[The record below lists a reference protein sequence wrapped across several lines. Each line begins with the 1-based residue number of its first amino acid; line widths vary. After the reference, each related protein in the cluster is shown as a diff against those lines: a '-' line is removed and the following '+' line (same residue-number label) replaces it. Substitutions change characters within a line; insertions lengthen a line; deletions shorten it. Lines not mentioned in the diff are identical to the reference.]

1 MYAARG
7 EAWWPLAA
15 VPALAGGLITGPASA
30 TETAR
35 LDPPDTTLLRR
46 LNLVVVGGIV
56 LVVIALLPIWRP
68 VQPETGVP
76 AAVLT
81 DAPPGITAALA
92 DLTEPGDRIF
102 NPQPWGSWFEFA
114 LPHTLVAIDSRIE
127 LFPAQVW
134 DDYAKVAAGVEGWQA
149 ILDGWE
155 VDYVVVEGDDTLRGA
170 PEAAGWAVPCRRRR
184 LCADPSSRSAGN
196 SVRYYRGVAR

>member
-1 MYAARG
+1 MAAGRS
-7 EAWWPLAA
+7 P
-15 VPALAGGLITGPASA
+15 
-30 TETAR
+30 
-35 LDPPDTTLLRR
+35 RR
-46 LNLVVVGGIV
+46 
-56 LVVIALLPIWRP
+56 ACRP
-68 VQPETGVP
+68 R
-76 AAVLT
+76 VLT

-149 ILDGWE
+149 ILDGWD
-155 VDYVVVEGDDTLRGA
+155 VDYVVVEGENARSTS
-170 PEAAGWAVPCRRRR
+170 R
-184 LCADPSSRSAGN
+184 L
-196 SVRYYRGVAR
+196 